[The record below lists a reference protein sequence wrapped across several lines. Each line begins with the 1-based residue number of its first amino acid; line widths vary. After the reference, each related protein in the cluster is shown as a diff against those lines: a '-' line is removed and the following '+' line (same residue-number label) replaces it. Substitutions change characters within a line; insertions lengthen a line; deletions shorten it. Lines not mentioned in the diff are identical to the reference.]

1 MSENHE
7 PIAGDDNPDHGSGWS
22 DRAGAIARAVAAV
35 AAGVAVGVSTRDVGL
50 GVTTAAAAVS
60 ILRELLAR
68 PDR

>member
-7 PIAGDDNPDHGSGWS
+7 PVAGDDNPEHGSGWR
-22 DRAGAIARAVAAV
+22 DRAGAVMRAAV
-35 AAGVAVGVSTRDVGL
+35 AIAAGVGVGVTTRDVGL

-68 PDR
+68 PGR

>member
-7 PIAGDDNPDHGSGWS
+7 STPGDAEGSRWR
-22 DRAGAIARAVAAV
+22 DRAGAITRAVTAV
-35 AAGVAVGVSTRDVGL
+35 GAGVAVGVSTRDVGL

-68 PDR
+68 PGR